1 MTYPIWSGI
10 NTGFFND
17 VEINGAA
24 LTPDLTFDGFNAD
37 IVPVHLGG
45 VDGLYAEV
53 MYARMASPQ
62 MVVPEESVNWFFDI
76 NPNIE
81 VLPEL
86 RMMGKE
92 RSQKEYP

>member
-1 MTYPIWSGI
+1 MTYPIWGGI

-45 VDGLYAEV
+45 IDGLYAEV
-53 MYARMASPQ
+53 MYARMASGQITIPA
-62 MVVPEESVNWFFDI
+62 EAINWFFDI

-86 RMMGKE
+86 RTMGKE
-92 RSQKEYP
+92 RSRKVYP